1 MNCINGSK
9 IATGLFLAALTM
21 ISWGSRAQAASA
33 VEIEAKVKV
42 AMEKFYQEA
51 PEAQE
56 LVGKSQAVLVFPAVI
71 KAGIVIGGEYGEG
84 ALQINGQTVDYY
96 STTAASL
103 GFQLGVQSK
112 TVILLFMAEKALADF
127 RGSKGWQVG
136 VDGSVALV
144 KIGAGG
150 SLDSNTLK
158 EPIIGFVFGNKGFMF
173 NLTLEGNK
181 ISKIQK

>member
-1 MNCINGSK
+1 MNLFRAGR
-9 IATGLFLAALTM
+9 IATGLFLGVLILSFSSQTE
-21 ISWGSRAQAASA
+21 AASA
-33 VEIEAKVKV
+33 VEIEAKVKA
-42 AMEKFYQEA
+42 AMEKFYREV
-51 PEAQE
+51 PEARE
-56 LVGKSQAVLVFPAVI
+56 LVEQSQAVLVFPSVI
-71 KAGIVIGGEYGEG
+71 KAGIGFGGEYGQG

-96 STTAASL
+96 STTAASI

-112 TVILLFMAEKALADF
+112 AVILLFIAEKALTDF
-127 RGSKGWQVG
+127 RSSKGWEVG

-150 SLDSNTLK
+150 ALNTHTLK

-173 NLTLEGNK
+173 NLTLEGTK